1 MNLELDVQYSEEVV
15 SRRTPS
21 PQQVERW
28 VRVALT
34 GRRCGDVQL
43 VVRIV
48 GEQESA
54 GLNSTYRGR
63 SGPTNVLSFCYED
76 PELLTPPLLGDVV
89 ICAPLVDTEAREQ
102 RKEPLAHW
110 AHLVIHGVLHLLGY
124 DHEDDGDAEVMEG
137 TERELLALLGYPDP
151 YAEAST
157 GTVDQTA
164 TDRHA
169 RIAAGRTAGQF
180 ETYSDR

>member
-1 MNLELDVQYSEEVV
+1 MNLDLDVQYADQLA
-15 SRRTPS
+15 RRRMPS
-21 PQQVERW
+21 PQQVEDW

-34 GRRCGDVQL
+34 GQRNDAQL

-48 GEQESA
+48 GEKESA

-63 SGPTNVLSFCYED
+63 TGATNVLSFCFEN

-89 ICAPLVDTEAREQ
+89 ICAPLVDSEAREQ

-124 DHEDDGDAEVMEG
+124 DHEDDGDAEVMEQR
-137 TERELLALLGYPDP
+137 ERELLALLGFPDP
-151 YAEAST
+151 YVETTT
-157 GTVDQTA
+157 GTVDHPGTGRN
-164 TDRHA
+164 D
-169 RIAAGRTAGQF
+169 RIAMGQTSGQF
-180 ETYSDR
+180 ETSTDR

>member
-1 MNLELDVQYSEEVV
+1 VNLELDVQYAEDVT

-28 VRVALT
+28 VRAALT
-34 GRRCGDVQL
+34 GRRSDAQL

-48 GEQESA
+48 GEKESA

-63 SGPTNVLSFCYED
+63 CGATNVLSFCFED

-110 AHLVIHGVLHLLGY
+110 AHLVIHGVLHLTGY
-124 DHEDDGDAEVMEG
+124 DHEDDGDAEVMEHR
-137 TERELLALLGYPDP
+137 ERELLALLGFPDP
-151 YAEAST
+151 YVETTA
-157 GTVDQTA
+157 GTVDYTG
-164 TDRHA
+164 TDRND
-169 RIAAGRTAGQF
+169 RIAVGRTSGQF
-180 ETYSDR
+180 ETSTDR